1 MPTAHLHLVKRGARY
16 WWRRRLPAS
25 LRQAVGR
32 SHVSR
37 SLLTADPVTGRRRA
51 RRLSVAFDEWT
62 ATTEKNML
70 DGQPAPTP
78 AELNGVIRDLFNN
91 ILDDGER
98 ERAKR
103 PKGPPPWALEELPE
117 EADDDQR
124 WAEAWVATPFLRAEL
139 WQDDL
144 EVHDYDRAAEMLGP
158 ILAARGIRLP
168 PDSEAF
174 RVLCRR
180 AMRVAIRALIIDA
193 ERELGTYRE
202 DDELVPEEPA
212 FTRERSSGGRQATGE
227 AAAVSAAAEPPISS
241 FIEKFAAQARDE
253 GQWTNQTEAQNRNS
267 IDLLLRILGD
277 KAPSAYSRADA
288 ERLRRTLEKIPSNF
302 GKSPRHFEIA
312 IEQVI
317 AERKPDT
324 TTLSE
329 GTLDRHWNTVTSFFR
344 WINRQDGIG
353 GIDIDRIFGG
363 FRWAPTVP
371 GAEERAIWD
380 DDALHRLFESPIWT
394 GCDPHP
400 DKRHWRHEPGDAII
414 EDEYFWLPIL
424 ALYTGA
430 RCDELASLTAA
441 DIETID
447 GVGVIRFHG
456 EHLKTASSE
465 RYTPIHSMLRRLGFF
480 DLVSESRGGP
490 LFRLMQRGG
499 RDKKLSHHYTEHFTQ
514 YRRKIGL
521 YRPLMDFHAFRT
533 TATTTMLRSKRVT
546 ILEVDE
552 ITGHDSA
559 QRKERKETQTTTLNY
574 FRGFGPKL
582 LRDAVETIEYPSIDL
597 SRHLRA

>member
-1 MPTAHLHLVKRGARY
+1 
-16 WWRRRLPAS
+16 
-25 LRQAVGR
+25 
-32 SHVSR
+32 
-37 SLLTADPVTGRRRA
+37 
-51 RRLSVAFDEWT
+51 
-62 ATTEKNML
+62 ML
-70 DGQPAPTP
+70 DGLPAPTP
-78 AELNGVIRDLFNN
+78 AELNGAIRDLFNK

-98 ERAKR
+98 ERANR
-103 PKGPPPWALEELPE
+103 PKGPPSWAIEVPPG
-117 EADDDQR
+117 ADDDYR
-124 WAEAWVATPFLRAEL
+124 WAAALMGTPFFQAEL

-144 EVHDYDRAAEMLGP
+144 EIHDCDRAAEMLGP
-158 ILAARGIRLP
+158 ILAARGIRLDP
-168 PDSEAF
+168 NSEAF

-180 AMRVAIRALIIDA
+180 AMRAAIRALIIDA

-202 DDELVPEEPA
+202 DDELVAEEPA
-212 FTRERSSGGRQATGE
+212 FTPESEGRGRRARDG
-227 AAAVSAAAEPPISS
+227 AAAVNAESEPPISS
-241 FIEKFAAQARDE
+241 FIEKFVAQARTE

-267 IDLLLRILGD
+267 IDLLLRIVGD
-277 KAPSAYSRADA
+277 KAPSAYRRADA
-288 ERLRRTLEKIPSNF
+288 ERLRRTLEKVPSNF
-302 GKSPRHFEIA
+302 GKSPSHFKMA

-317 AERKPDT
+317 ADRKSET

-353 GIDIDRIFGG
+353 GVDIDRIFGG

-380 DDALHRLFESPIWT
+380 DDALRRLFETPIWT

-400 DKRHWRHEPGDAII
+400 NKRHWRHKPGHAII
-414 EDEYFWLPIL
+414 GDEYFWLPIL

-430 RCDELASLTAA
+430 RCDELASLMAA
-441 DIETID
+441 DVETVD
-447 GVGVIRFHG
+447 GVRAIRFQG

-465 RYTPIHSMLRRLGFF
+465 RYTPIHSMLGRLGFF
-480 DLVSESRGGP
+480 DLVSKSRGGSLFP
-490 LFRLMQRGG
+490 LMRRGG

-514 YRRKIGL
+514 YRRKVGL

-533 TATTTMLRSKRVT
+533 TATTTMLRTRRVS

-559 QRKERKETQTTTLNY
+559 QRKDRKETQTSTLEY
-574 FRGFGPKL
+574 FKGFGPKL
-582 LRDAVETIEYPSIDL
+582 LRDAIESIEYPSIDL